1 MNGLRTIPQVFQ
13 LIEDCRRLC
22 PQAWIINF
30 TNPAGMITEA
40 VFRYTDWKRFIGLC
54 NVPVGMEMAL
64 AGMLNVE
71 KERLRIDFAGLNHM
85 VFGLDIFVDGVSRRE
100 EILAL
105 LGQGSPSLTMQNIQ
119 AIPWSPAFLRGLGAI
134 PCPYHRYYFQRT
146 KCWRFPGGL
155 PPGRLPGPGGQGH
168 RRAALSK
175 VRRPP
180 IG

>member
-1 MNGLRTIPQVFQ
+1 MPILSSPSFGLDRSEARILDETIPGKYGLLGQETNGAGGLMNGLRTIPQVFQ

-22 PQAWIINF
+22 PQALIINF
-30 TNPAGMITEA
+30 TSPAGMITEA

-71 KERLRIDFAGLNHM
+71 KERLRIDFAGSLNHM

-105 LGQGSPSLTMQNIQ
+105 LGQG
-119 AIPWSPAFLRGLGAI
+119 FL
-134 PCPYHRYYFQRT
+134 P
-146 KCWRFPGGL
+146 
-155 PPGRLPGPGGQGH
+155 
-168 RRAALSK
+168 
-175 VRRPP
+175 
-180 IG
+180 